1 MNSQFDQK
9 YFLIALILSIL
20 LHALFLINTKF
31 DLFKNNFL
39 DTELVIE
46 MFILPP
52 NEKDEVLKYP
62 ALDLVEE
69 IKKEEDIASPLP
81 LRDFVSEKVDE
92 IITSKSEIQEPLKQ
106 ENIKEA
112 PIVPEERII
121 DRLTQPSDKQ
131 ILDEESFDWRK
142 SINIGPLA
150 PRINAFKRN
159 SFPTVLTTSSSSS
172 LPITQNCLDGMD
184 RERTA
189 TFKNSEVLSEKPA
202 GISISI

>member
-9 YFLIALILSIL
+9 YFLIALILSIV

-92 IITSKSEIQEPLKQ
+92 IITSKSEIQ
-106 ENIKEA
+106 
-112 PIVPEERII
+112 
-121 DRLTQPSDKQ
+121 
-131 ILDEESFDWRK
+131 
-142 SINIGPLA
+142 
-150 PRINAFKRN
+150 
-159 SFPTVLTTSSSSS
+159 
-172 LPITQNCLDGMD
+172 
-184 RERTA
+184 
-189 TFKNSEVLSEKPA
+189 
-202 GISISI
+202 